1 MKKLAIAFATL
12 SVFALTACHYGEEEA
27 KNTLKRNEEYKN
39 EKADFSVNR
48 AGGDA
53 PQAEVVD
60 TTAAAPADST
70 SK

>member
-12 SVFALTACHYGEEEA
+12 SMFSLTACHYGQEEA
-27 KNTLKRNEEYKN
+27 KNTLKRNEEYKGD
-39 EKADFSVNR
+39 KAGYSVNR

-53 PQAEVVD
+53 PAEGVD
-60 TTAAAPADST
+60 TTAAAPVDST